1 MPDDARRVG
10 QAPPWVIVALVG
22 TAVALALALIIATRY
37 GGGPP
42 TAGPYVFATGL
53 GGLMLLRRRM
63 PRVVLVASALGMFAY
78 YALDYPPIDVVPV
91 VAALFS
97 AAEAGLTL
105 WSIGTALTVFAV
117 SMVARALDG
126 HEAIGFLVGYES
138 VSNLALFAAAIALGF
153 GVRAGR
159 LRVAQHAEI
168 VRLTEAQLAREA
180 ELRLQSE
187 RERISRE
194 LHDTVGHTLSVISL
208 HAAAATEALGR
219 DEAAAAEALDRIR
232 TTSTRS
238 LRDLRTM
245 VRILR
250 SASDEG
256 GTRRVQSLSA
266 IQELVDAA
274 QGAGIDVATDISVDP
289 SELSAPVDV
298 AAYRVIQE
306 SVTNVLRHADATRAR
321 VTATIEAGR
330 LRVRI
335 TANGR
340 RPPGRASATGHGI
353 AGMTERVRLLGGS
366 LITRSGPGAG
376 FTVEATIPAR
386 LP

>member
-10 QAPPWVIVALVG
+10 QAPPWVIDALVG

-187 RERISRE
+187 RERISRARCA
-194 LHDTVGHTLSVISL
+194 TSARWCASCVRRPTRAGR
-208 HAAAATEALGR
+208 AASNPSPR
-219 DEAAAAEALDRIR
+219 SRSW
-232 TTSTRS
+232 STR
-238 LRDLRTM
+238 
-245 VRILR
+245 
-250 SASDEG
+250 
-256 GTRRVQSLSA
+256 
-266 IQELVDAA
+266 
-274 QGAGIDVATDISVDP
+274 P
-289 SELSAPVDV
+289 
-298 AAYRVIQE
+298 
-306 SVTNVLRHADATRAR
+306 RAR
-321 VTATIEAGR
+321 ASTSPQTSPS
-330 LRVRI
+330 
-335 TANGR
+335 T
-340 RPPGRASATGHGI
+340 PPSCPPRSTWPPI
-353 AGMTERVRLLGGS
+353 A
-366 LITRSGPGAG
+366 
-376 FTVEATIPAR
+376 
-386 LP
+386 

>member
-1 MPDDARRVG
+1 
-10 QAPPWVIVALVG
+10 
-22 TAVALALALIIATRY
+22 
-37 GGGPP
+37 
-42 TAGPYVFATGL
+42 
-53 GGLMLLRRRM
+53 
-63 PRVVLVASALGMFAY
+63 
-78 YALDYPPIDVVPV
+78 
-91 VAALFS
+91 
-97 AAEAGLTL
+97 
-105 WSIGTALTVFAV
+105 
-117 SMVARALDG
+117 
-126 HEAIGFLVGYES
+126 
-138 VSNLALFAAAIALGF
+138 
-153 GVRAGR
+153 
-159 LRVAQHAEI
+159 
-168 VRLTEAQLAREA
+168 
-180 ELRLQSE
+180 
-187 RERISRE
+187 
-194 LHDTVGHTLSVISL
+194 
-208 HAAAATEALGR
+208 
-219 DEAAAAEALDRIR
+219 
-232 TTSTRS
+232 
-238 LRDLRTM
+238 M

-306 SVTNVLRHADATRAR
+306 SVTSVLRHADATRAR

-335 TANGR
+335 TDNGR

-376 FTVEATIPAR
+376 STVEATIPAR